1 MAVKPFQL
9 LRRVR
14 LFWTV
19 NPGPPRALAGFRRAA
34 VEVVW
39 LARFFYLFSAFAIHT
54 NFHYKRF
61 LEKGEPTD
69 PLWPVALLNFLFGDG
84 WVSQALG
91 EPMMVCVV
99 SISLGWL
106 AAFFPGV
113 WIWRLGVFL
122 YFFFYIALENSYAVL
137 HHAHH
142 FYVYVSFALLFLP
155 AAAGR
160 RSGMS
165 RQEGMR
171 CVQVFWLAQAF
182 LLLAYSLAGFWKLA
196 GYSSRLALLSA
207 DGFIQVLLN
216 HWVTN
221 QPPLFLPLYPF
232 FVEHGAFSQFLFLC
246 VVYLQASALVIWFR
260 PHLHRPLGM
269 ALIVF
274 HVGSE
279 GLVGGQFD
287 WSKILLGLFLVFSP
301 FSPERFSWFSAAQSL
316 PLLGVPFRLYARSRQ
331 RGKRL
336 ALAKGLAKL
345 KNLCI

>member
-1 MAVKPFQL
+1 MLARILCCDFHRAGKTTVKTFQL
-9 LRRVR
+9 IRRVR

-19 NPGPPRALAGFRRAA
+19 NPSPPRTLAGFRRAA
-34 VEVVW
+34 VEAAW
-39 LARFFYLFSAFAIHT
+39 LARFFYLFSAFVIHT
-54 NFHYKRF
+54 NFHYTRF

-69 PLWPVALLNFLFGDG
+69 PLWPIALLNLLFGDG
-84 WVSQALG
+84 WVGRALG
-91 EPMMVCVV
+91 MPMTVYVASV
-99 SISLGWL
+99 SVGWL

-113 WIWRLGVFL
+113 WVWRLGVFL
-122 YFFFYIALENSYAVL
+122 YFFFYVALENSYAVL

-142 FYVYVSFALLFLP
+142 FYVYVSFALVFLP

-160 RSGMS
+160 RGGMS

-171 CVQVFWLAQAF
+171 CIQVFWLAQAV

-196 GYSSRLALLSA
+196 GYSSRFALLSA
-207 DGFIQVLLN
+207 DGFIRVLLD
-216 HWVTN
+216 HWMTN

-232 FVEHGAFSQFLFLC
+232 LVGHGVFSQFLFLC
-246 VVYLQASALVIWFR
+246 VVYLQVGAFVAWFR

-287 WSKILLGLFLVFSP
+287 SCKILMGLLLVFSP
-301 FSPERFSWFSAAQSL
+301 FSPERFSWFGAAQSL
-316 PLLGVPFRLYARSRQ
+316 PLLGIPFRLYARSRG
-331 RGKRL
+331 R
-336 ALAKGLAKL
+336 
-345 KNLCI
+345 

>member
-1 MAVKPFQL
+1 MAGKTFQL

-34 VEVVW
+34 VEAAG

-54 NFHYKRF
+54 NFYYTRF
-61 LEKGEPTD
+61 LGKGEPTD
-69 PLWPVALLNFLFGDG
+69 PLWPIALLNLLFGDG
-84 WVSQALG
+84 WVSRALG
-91 EPMMVCVV
+91 EPMTVSVV
-99 SISLGWL
+99 SVSLGWL

-122 YFFFYIALENSYAVL
+122 YFFFYVALENSYAVL

-160 RSGMS
+160 RSEMS

-171 CVQVFWLAQAF
+171 CIQVFWLAQAV

-221 QPPLFLPLYPF
+221 QSPLFLPLYPF

-246 VVYLQASALVIWFR
+246 VVYLQASALVVWFR
-260 PHLHRPLGM
+260 PHLHRLLGM

-274 HVGSE
+274 HIGSE

-287 WSKILLGLFLVFSP
+287 WCKILLGLLLVFSP
-301 FSPERFSWFSAAQSL
+301 FSPERFSWFGAAQSL
-316 PLLGVPFRLYARSRQ
+316 PLLGIPFRLYARSRQ
-331 RGKRL
+331 R
-336 ALAKGLAKL
+336 
-345 KNLCI
+345 

>member
-1 MAVKPFQL
+1 MKTFQL

-34 VEVVW
+34 VEAAR
-39 LARFFYLFSAFAIHT
+39 LARFFYLFSAFAIHA

-69 PLWPVALLNFLFGDG
+69 PLWPTALLNLLLGDG
-84 WVSQALG
+84 WLSRALDMPMTVYIASVS
-91 EPMMVCVV
+91 V
-99 SISLGWL
+99 GWL
-106 AAFFPGV
+106 ATFFPGV
-113 WIWRLGVFL
+113 WVWRLGVFL
-122 YFFFYIALENSYAVL
+122 YFFFYVALENSYAVL

-142 FYVYVSFALLFLP
+142 FFVYVSFALLFLP

-171 CVQVFWLAQAF
+171 CIQVFWLAQSV

-196 GYSSRLALLSA
+196 GYSSRFALLSG
-207 DGFIQVLLN
+207 DGFIRVLLD

-221 QPPLFLPLYPF
+221 QSPLFLKLYPF
-232 FVEHGAFSQFLFLC
+232 LVEHGAFSQFLFLG
-246 VVYLQASALVIWFR
+246 VVYLQASAFVIWFR

-287 WSKILLGLFLVFSP
+287 WCKILLGLFLVFSP
-301 FSPERFSWFSAAQSL
+301 FSPERFSWFGAAQSL
-316 PLLGVPFRLYARSRQ
+316 PLLGIPFRLYARSKQRQ
-331 RGKRL
+331 KPL
-336 ALAKGLAKL
+336 ALARGFAKL